1 MNAPFVLEKNSRDLV
16 KIEILDQNVVF
27 NPSPHYWQRGQIS
40 RASMDRNVILNFL
53 RESCIDTKMS
63 LCRR

>member
-1 MNAPFVLEKNSRDLV
+1 M
-16 KIEILDQNVVF
+16 KIEILDHNVDF

-63 LCRR
+63 LVGDKKKFVHASQSA